1 MYRYSNGQIS
11 LSDFQQP
18 IGMHLRENNRWV
30 KKAQSIP
37 WDKIEAKY
45 ADLFPSETGNVAKPL
60 QLALGAC
67 LIQREYG
74 YSDVETVLQIQ
85 ENPYLQY
92 FCGYAGYDDSK
103 LPFDASSMVHFRKRL
118 TPEVLAQINEMV
130 IQEAQKTED
139 NDNQDDNKPDGG
151 GNSGTIIVDATCAPS
166 NIRYPQD
173 VSLLNEARE
182 NAEKLLD
189 ILHSPTDGKKPRT
202 YRKRARK
209 DYLKSVSY
217 THLTLPTIYSV

>member
-18 IGMHLRENNRWV
+18 IGMHLQEENRWV

-37 WDKIEAKY
+37 WDKLEAKY

-85 ENPYLQY
+85 ENPYWQY

-103 LPFDASSMVHFRKRL
+103 LPFDASSMVHFR
-118 TPEVLAQINEMV
+118 
-130 IQEAQKTED
+130 
-139 NDNQDDNKPDGG
+139 
-151 GNSGTIIVDATCAPS
+151 
-166 NIRYPQD
+166 
-173 VSLLNEARE
+173 
-182 NAEKLLD
+182 
-189 ILHSPTDGKKPRT
+189 
-202 YRKRARK
+202 
-209 DYLKSVSY
+209 
-217 THLTLPTIYSV
+217 

>member
-18 IGMHLRENNRWV
+18 MGMHLRENNRWV

-74 YSDVETVLQIQ
+74 YSDVETVLITGQPNI
-85 ENPYLQY
+85 
-92 FCGYAGYDDSK
+92 
-103 LPFDASSMVHFRKRL
+103 DASFSSSIFVAFFSF
-118 TPEVLAQINEMV
+118 I
-130 IQEAQKTED
+130 
-139 NDNQDDNKPDGG
+139 
-151 GNSGTIIVDATCAPS
+151 
-166 NIRYPQD
+166 
-173 VSLLNEARE
+173 SLLFKANTTGIP
-182 NAEKLLD
+182 N
-189 ILHSPTDGKKPRT
+189 
-202 YRKRARK
+202 
-209 DYLKSVSY
+209 
-217 THLTLPTIYSV
+217 